1 MASRNLT
8 GLLRR
13 STQTTVLLYK
23 VILISLT
30 LLTDL
35 NEIKVKDY
43 IDDIQFLNYLLIFH
57 INYLWITE

>member
-43 IDDIQFLNYLLIFH
+43 IDDIQF
-57 INYLWITE
+57 